1 MGQHMVVMVSF
12 PPHVCPA
19 GDHFNNF
26 LFSNLINDYYLLSPS
41 AVGTIL
47 QVANQ
52 VKSNV
57 MSSCDHFSV
66 RGDTD
71 HDPLRR
77 LSDDTIPISSIEFDY
92 KPAAP
97 QIRGRNSW
105 GVGNLYENMAKQM
118 AAFLDTGLLSNKQS
132 RHPKMVDVAMT
143 NKTHVDILPGG
154 DGDTLLNLD
163 RVRKVKTVSNSI
175 NINDM
180 ESHGGGGGNAKPLV
194 SSPNQTI
201 KESGWS
207 PLIVSDSL
215 PTQGDVYSGRE
226 KLLKRK
232 LNTSWKRLDSRRKE

>member
-1 MGQHMVVMVSF
+1 
-12 PPHVCPA
+12 
-19 GDHFNNF
+19 
-26 LFSNLINDYYLLSPS
+26 
-41 AVGTIL
+41 
-47 QVANQ
+47 
-52 VKSNV
+52 

-97 QIRGRNSW
+97 QIRGRTSS

-132 RHPKMVDVAMT
+132 RHPKMVDVTMT
-143 NKTHVDILPGG
+143 NSTHVDILPGG
-154 DGDTLLNLD
+154 EDDSLLDLNTI
-163 RVRKVKTVSNSI
+163 RKVEAVSNSI

-180 ESHGGGGGNAKPLV
+180 ETHRGGARDKPLV

-207 PLIVSDSL
+207 PLMVSDSL
-215 PTQGDVYSGRE
+215 PTQGDIYSGRD

-232 LNTSWKRLDSRRKE
+232 LNSSWKPLDSRKEKVVQ

>member
-1 MGQHMVVMVSF
+1 M
-12 PPHVCPA
+12 
-19 GDHFNNF
+19 
-26 LFSNLINDYYLLSPS
+26 
-41 AVGTIL
+41 
-47 QVANQ
+47 
-52 VKSNV
+52 
-57 MSSCDHFSV
+57 
-66 RGDTD
+66 
-71 HDPLRR
+71 
-77 LSDDTIPISSIEFDY
+77 
-92 KPAAP
+92 
-97 QIRGRNSW
+97 
-105 GVGNLYENMAKQM
+105 GNLYENMAKQM

-180 ESHGGGGGNAKPLV
+180 ESHEGGGGNNKPLV
-194 SSPNQTI
+194 SSPNKTI

-207 PLIVSDSL
+207 PLIMSDSL